1 MHSELIEVIAQD
13 DELIIINKPSGLLS
27 VPGRQIHESAVS
39 QLVSQFGEIHVIHR
53 LDRDTS
59 GLLVFARN
67 KTALTYLQQQFE
79 KQRTHKIY
87 EAVIE
92 GHLKQSN
99 GIINMPLLV
108 DWPNRPKQQVNNS
121 EGRYALTRWQVR
133 CHEYRNHRAVTRIDL
148 LPKTGRSHQLR
159 VHCQQLGHP
168 IIGDSLYNDQSCDS
182 RLHLHSRELGF
193 FHPKTEQWCHHF
205 VQPPF

>member
-1 MHSELIEVIAQD
+1 MSSSQIDIINIDSEHIV
-13 DELIIINKPSGLLS
+13 INKPSGLLS

-39 QLVSQFGEIHVIHR
+39 QLSSQYGEIHVVHR
-53 LDRDTS
+53 LDMDTS
-59 GLLVFARN
+59 GILVFARN
-67 KTALTYLQQQFE
+67 KLSLTHLQQQFE
-79 KQRTHKIY
+79 KQKTHKIY

-99 GIINMPLLV
+99 GTINMPILV
-108 DWPNRPKQQVNNS
+108 DWPNRPKQHINNS
-121 EGRYALTRWQVR
+121 DGRYALTRWQVR
-133 CHEYRNHRAVTRIDL
+133 YHEKYDNRPTTRIDL

-168 IIGDSLYNDQSCDS
+168 IVGDSLYSDIASNQ

-193 FHPKTEQWCHHF
+193 YHPKTNEWCSYYMAA
-205 VQPPF
+205 PF